1 MAFGFAEA
9 AQRAVDGVVGLLVTG
24 QVAAGGLLDRDA
36 EGLGLAFVAEV
47 GQAELA
53 VVDPGSIW
61 SSRSGSARAAEVSC
75 SRPGRTGEV
84 HSGQPSGAETTWMFP
99 P

>member
-36 EGLGLAFVAEV
+36 EGLGL
-47 GQAELA
+47 
-53 VVDPGSIW
+53 
-61 SSRSGSARAAEVSC
+61 
-75 SRPGRTGEV
+75 
-84 HSGQPSGAETTWMFP
+84 PS
-99 P
+99 